1 MEESYPHSEMLL
13 VYDCMGKSRATT
25 SCKSAWDT
33 TVFWLRWPVRDL
45 VLVTPPPPPKPSLP
59 PPPLIIVANN
69 TRPCSKLGGTTF
81 NGREEGSQNKKFIS
95 QTGDQQRFEARKVA
109 FWSESL
115 KILQL
120 VVAAVSGSSTVRG
133 KVKLLVSYFTVDV
146 LCNDDHRPLPSYK
159 TLTFK
164 LKASAQ
170 YFP

>member
-1 MEESYPHSEMLL
+1 MRCYLS
-13 VYDCMGKSRATT
+13 
-25 SCKSAWDT
+25 T
-33 TVFWLRWPVRDL
+33 TVWVKVGLQPVAKVLETLRYFGLDGLSVILCLW
-45 VLVTPPPPPKPSLP
+45 PPPPPKPSLP
-59 PPPLIIVANN
+59 PPPLIIVASN
-69 TRPCSKLGGTTF
+69 TRPCSKLGGTTL
-81 NGREEGSQNKKFIS
+81 NGREEGSQNKKIIS

-146 LCNDDHRPLPSYK
+146 LCNDDDRPLPSYK

>member
-1 MEESYPHSEMLL
+1 M
-13 VYDCMGKSRATT
+13 
-25 SCKSAWDT
+25 
-33 TVFWLRWPVRDL
+33 
-45 VLVTPPPPPKPSLP
+45 
-59 PPPLIIVANN
+59 
-69 TRPCSKLGGTTF
+69 

-109 FWSESL
+109 FCSESL